1 MDRDEEDKEQELAS
15 GQRMKE
21 IFNVDLGPKRA
32 VDSSVFRKKYGPTDY
47 GAPVEIINLNTNDKQ
62 LRRER

>member
-21 IFNVDLGPKRA
+21 IFNVDLGPRKA
-32 VDSSVFRKKYGPTDY
+32 VNSSVFRKKNGPVDT
-47 GAPVEIINLNTNDKQ
+47 GAPVEIINLNTNEKK